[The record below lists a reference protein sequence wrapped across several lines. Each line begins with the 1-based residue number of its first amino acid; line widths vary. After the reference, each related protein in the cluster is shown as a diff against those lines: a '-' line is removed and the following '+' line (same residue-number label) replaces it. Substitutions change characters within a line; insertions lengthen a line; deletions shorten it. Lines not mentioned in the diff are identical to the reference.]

1 MSEVTLQMDMPAEHM
16 QKIFGAG
23 DSYVRK
29 IERDL
34 QVSIVDRNGHIAIT
48 GEERRANRACRILS
62 QLTEISRRGNEI
74 EEQSVDYAITLG

>member
-34 QVSIVDRNGHIAIT
+34 HVTVVDRNGRVVIT
-48 GEERRANRACRILS
+48 GEEHQANQACRILS
-62 QLTEISRRGNEI
+62 QLTEISRRAMKLR
-74 EEQSVDYAITLG
+74 SRAWITQ

>member
-16 QKIFGAG
+16 QKIFGTG

-29 IERDL
+29 IEKDL
-34 QVSIVDRNGHIAIT
+34 QVSVVNRNGRIAIT
-48 GEERRANRACRILS
+48 GEEHQAGKACRILS

-74 EEQSVDYAITLG
+74 EE